1 MTTTSMSDMGTRTL
15 HPWDRARARRL
26 YRIPGYSI
34 PRAGWRNPEKLDA
47 GVNYFVLALEQAGA
61 TTLFSCEGH
70 PTGFYVAFEASYDLA
85 RRIASAGFMDI
96 TIRGDGWRAAFPTE
110 SLWQNERHKRRTLR
124 WAAGA
129 WERTL
134 GPLA

>member
-1 MTTTSMSDMGTRTL
+1 MK

-26 YRIPGYSI
+26 YRIPGY
-34 PRAGWRNPEKLDA
+34 PWPTDQPQKLDP

-61 TTLFSCEGH
+61 TTQFSCEGH
-70 PTGFYVAFEASYDLA
+70 PTGFYIAFAASYDLA
-85 RRIASAGFMDI
+85 KRIASAGFLTI
-96 TIRGDGWRAAFPTE
+96 EIRGDGWRAAFSTE
-110 SLWQNERHKRRTLR
+110 GLWKNERHKRRTLR